1 MEEALRYELT
11 NRIPELKDEIYP
23 TNAPETSTK
32 PYLVY
37 ARISTRKIKT
47 LEGFTDNQELSF
59 MFSVMAKRYSEMKSL
74 TEKVEDFLMSLPGRY
89 IGKNTYPTE
98 QTLPDDKLLPGN
110 GFYIEDLVI
119 NNIHE
124 QYEHELK
131 VNRGI
136 IDFTIYI

>member
-1 MEEALRYELT
+1 MEKALLYELE
-11 NRIPELKDEIYP
+11 RAIPELANNIYP

-74 TEKVEDFLMSLPGRY
+74 IEKVEDFLMSLPGT
-89 IGKNTYPTE
+89 TYRERKMFILYRT
-98 QTLPDDKLLPGN
+98 
-110 GFYIEDLVI
+110 
-119 NNIHE
+119 
-124 QYEHELK
+124 
-131 VNRGI
+131 
-136 IDFTIYI
+136 